1 MKTVRPRLRAPVGGV
16 ALAIAIVA
24 LVAPALSDS
33 AAAQRRRGA
42 ARPSNSSV
50 YYPNC
55 AAARAAGAAPI
66 YRGQPGYRPAL
77 DRDND
82 GVACEPYRRRR

>member
-1 MKTVRPRLRAPVGGV
+1 MDIARFSPSQSRV
-16 ALAIAIVA
+16 ALILTLMA
-24 LVAPALSDS
+24 LCIPAFTAPAD
-33 AAAQRRRGA
+33 AQRRRGA
-42 ARPSNSSV
+42 SRPASTTV
-50 YYPNC
+50 YYRNC
-55 AAARAAGAAPI
+55 TEARAAGVAPI